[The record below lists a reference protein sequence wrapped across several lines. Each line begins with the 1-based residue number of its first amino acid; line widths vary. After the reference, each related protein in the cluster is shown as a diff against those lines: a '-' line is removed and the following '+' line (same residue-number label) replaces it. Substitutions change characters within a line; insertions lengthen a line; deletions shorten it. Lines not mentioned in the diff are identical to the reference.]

1 MTLPSKFASI
11 SFATVAATLV
21 ATGCK
26 SDSPSTEPVT
36 TSQIEKTTY
45 RSNGEQIYVT
55 ATSQRGSTID
65 TKVDPAGK
73 ENSMGGMK
81 MPCISCHGPDGHGGP
96 DQKGAMG
103 TAPAKDI
110 RWSKLEKEYDPEK
123 FRLAIT
129 EGKDADGTQLKS
141 DMPRW
146 NIGKEDV
153 ADLIEYLKQLK

>member
-1 MTLPSKFASI
+1 MNLFSRFMIIGIFTSVMTLA
-11 SFATVAATLV
+11 

-26 SDSPSTEPVT
+26 SEVPAPEPVN

-110 RWSKLEKEYDPEK
+110 RWSKLEKEYNPEK

-129 EGKDADGTQLKS
+129 EGKDADGTQLKA